1 MSNTEQHPASRS
13 LAWAFVAPALLLLL
27 AMNLF
32 PLLFNVYLSF
42 TNADLSGGAVQTV
55 GARNYTVLFSQAK
68 YANALTT
75 TALFVLLSVSIEL
88 VLGFVLA
95 LALRD
100 RVPGKPVVLTV
111 LLVPMMLCPVVLSLF
126 WNLILNGH
134 YGVLNQLLSA
144 LHLPQPQWLTDD
156 DLKLVSILLVDV
168 WMWTPFM
175 MLISLAGLNAIP
187 KHIYE
192 AAEIDR
198 AGRFMVF
205 RTITLPMCAPLLG
218 LAVLLRATDAL
229 KQFDLVMAITGPN
242 DATTQTLSA
251 RIYQVVFRDYKVGLG
266 SAYGVRHPGRGDR
279 GGDHLRA
286 LHRLAQPAHR
296 EGAGLGHE
304 AGARARDRS
313 VPRARHVAT
322 RLAGAHVVQELR
334 GHDHRA
340 RQVRALDRGGRRAR
354 DGSVKFAA
362 TLRRLPQPLEARG
375 GNAPRFLPLPRE
387 QRRHR
392 RPVDARGRLSGD
404 ALRLRLFAVSGSRAR
419 RTGCSS
425 FCRRGSCRP
434 SRSWCRS

>member
-1 MSNTEQHPASRS
+1 VSNKEQHSASR
-13 LAWAFVAPALLLLL
+13 LLGWGFVAPALVLLL

-42 TNADLSGGAVQTV
+42 TNADLSGGVVKTI
-55 GARNYTVLFSQAK
+55 GAKNYTVLFSQAR

-75 TALFVLLSVSIEL
+75 TALFVLGSVSIEL

-100 RVPGKPVVLTV
+100 RMPGKTAVLTV

-134 YGVLNQLLSA
+134 YGVLNQLLGA
-144 LHLPQPQWLTDD
+144 FHLPQPLWLTDD
-156 DLKLVSILLVDV
+156 DLKFISILLVDV

-175 MLISLAGLNAIP
+175 MLISLAALNAIP

-229 KQFDLVMAITGPN
+229 KQFDLVMAISGPN

-251 RIYQVVFRDYKVGLG
+251 RIYQVVFRDYKLGLG
-266 SAYGVRHPGRGDR
+266 SAYGVVI
-279 GGDHLRA
+279 LVA
-286 LHRLAQPAHR
+286 VIA
-296 EGAGLGHE
+296 
-304 AGARARDRS
+304 
-313 VPRARHVAT
+313 VAT
-322 RLAGAHVVQELR
+322 IF
-334 GHDHRA
+334 
-340 RQVRALDRGGRRAR
+340 VRYIDSL
-354 DGSVKFAA
+354 
-362 TLRRLPQPLEARG
+362 
-375 GNAPRFLPLPRE
+375 N
-387 QRRHR
+387 
-392 RPVDARGRLSGD
+392 
-404 ALRLRLFAVSGSRAR
+404 R
-419 RTGCSS
+419 RTGKAQ
-425 FCRRGSCRP
+425 G
-434 SRSWCRS
+434 